1 MRFAARIL
9 LCACLLVSSA
19 VAGPTTTERKS
30 QFEKAMSLIIATLLP
45 RMSEKVRETVIRD
58 YVASEPNKAQAV
70 EPVSGGA
77 WRSTR
82 HEDLEVATDRALEG
96 CQLRYG
102 NPCELL
108 ALNDDIASDG
118 ELKTRDMPR
127 LHYDGEFD
135 LAKIPVIRPAVRARA
150 DVQSYFGATGPKA
163 IAIHPWGTI
172 FVSTGKANLRD
183 AQDAA
188 LAACNAD
195 PGRNF
200 RDGNC
205 FVYAVGN
212 QIVIFER
219 RQLGK

>member
-1 MRFAARIL
+1 MKTFAQFLICASL
-9 LCACLLVSSA
+9 LASPA
-19 VAGPTTTERKS
+19 IAGPTTAERKS
-30 QFEKAMSLIIATLLP
+30 QFEKAMNLIIATISP
-45 RMSEKVRETVIRD
+45 RMSERVREGVVHD
-58 YVASEPNKAQAV
+58 YVESEPNKGQAI

-77 WRSTR
+77 WRSSR
-82 HEDLEVATDRALEG
+82 HEDLDAASDRTLEG

-102 NPCELL
+102 KPCGLL
-108 ALNDDIASDG
+108 ALNGDIAAEG

-127 LHYDGEFD
+127 VHYDGEFD
-135 LAKIPVIRPAVRARA
+135 LAKIPIIRPAVRARA
-150 DVQSYFGATGPKA
+150 DVQGYFGVTAPKA
-163 IAIHPWGTI
+163 IAIHPWGTL
-172 FVSTGKANLRD
+172 FVSTGKPSPRD

-200 RDGNC
+200 KDGNC

-212 QIVIFER
+212 QVVISER